1 MVYVTRA
8 CFNHKIA
15 CWDVR
20 RMSIRFCVLNWVECL
35 YDKCSLVC
43 DWYTVITLISW
54 CRTCVQFDS
63 STHDMRLRRGRAQK
77 NYLAF
82 SISNW
87 VQHLRDHTGT
97 GTSFAFTA
105 RVREL
110 SKCCCC
116 TDTLTL
122 THHHDILNSI
132 CTRACDGM
140 TQYTQQKHMCY
151 KAINNAYQ
159 QTSLCVCGTVLRTHL
174 AKFQAETHSHTQKS
188 NLSFF
193 IDFKLNIRKH
203 AIVQNERSVWSRL
216 ELFIVYT
223 T

>member
-1 MVYVTRA
+1 MSYLCAVWQFNARYETETRA
-8 CFNHKIA
+8 RA
-15 CWDVR
+15 EELSR
-20 RMSIRFCVLNWVECL
+20 VLYIEL
-35 YDKCSLVC
+35 SP
-43 DWYTVITLISW
+43 T
-54 CRTCVQFDS
+54 F
-63 STHDMRLRRGRAQK
+63 
-77 NYLAF
+77 
-82 SISNW
+82 
-87 VQHLRDHTGT
+87 T